1 MEYFAYLL
9 FRAFTALLLSLPLIA
24 VYRLGQA
31 FGFLGWLVAVP
42 YRRLVQENLTIAYGG
57 KKSPDEIRRLTRQH
71 FLTLGANLLSSIK
84 TVRFDAAG
92 IHEVCPVE
100 GIEHAIHALD
110 QGKGIVMVLSHMGN
124 WELYAPLCQVLPQ
137 YKWSCIYQPL
147 GNKYIEAYVQAA
159 RSRATLM
166 FNRKNGFNAPTA
178 FLREGGAVGVLI
190 DQHAGDRGAWT
201 PLFGRMASTSTL
213 AGLLARRTEAALV
226 PMAVVTTGPARW
238 KLVIFPPVP
247 SVGADGAPMEVEAIT
262 ARLNQ
267 TLERQVDT
275 SPADWFWV
283 HNRWKTPKPKF
294 LLATYRRGIV
304 LPPEVSA
311 DALKPFRILVRST
324 NWLGDAVM
332 TIPAVQA
339 IARGRPDARITV
351 LTPAKLADLWRVV
364 PGVAEVLPIEGSSS
378 VFATAAAVR
387 RAGPF
392 AAAVLLPNS
401 LRAAL
406 EARLAGIPR
415 RVGYAGHRRRWLL
428 NQIIPEPPVAK
439 VPHDE
444 RPHQSERYAH
454 FAREIGVEDVARF
467 GELPT
472 RNTEHGTRNAEV
484 AGPERG
490 GWLRLAI
497 CPGAEYGPT
506 KRWFAERFA
515 DAARKVAGQRA
526 CECVLVGVAKDAP
539 LGAEIEKALEGV
551 SCENLIGKTT
561 LAELVTALR
570 GCHLLLTNDTGT
582 MHLAAYLGVPVA
594 AVFGSTDPI
603 LTGPQAPP
611 ERVRILRHQVECSP
625 CFLREC
631 PLDLR
636 CMKIVGADEAAGA
649 VLSLAEEGES
659 RPPGA
664 VDT

>member
-1 MEYFAYLL
+1 MDYFFYLL
-9 FRAFTALLLSLPLIA
+9 FRAFTALVLSLPLIV
-24 VYRLGQA
+24 VYRLGQTL
-31 FGFLGWLVAVP
+31 GFLGWLLAVP
-42 YRRLVQENLTIAYGG
+42 YRRLVKENLAIAYGSS
-57 KKSPDEIRRLTRQH
+57 KTPTEIARLARQH
-71 FLTLGANLLSSIK
+71 FQTLGANLLSSIK
-84 TVRFDAAG
+84 TVRSDPAG
-92 IHEVCPVE
+92 IREVCPVE
-100 GIEHAIHALD
+100 GIEHAIAALD

-147 GNKYIEAYVQAA
+147 GNKYIEAYVQKA

-166 FNRKNGFNAPTA
+166 FNRKNGFNGPTA

-190 DQHAGDRGAWT
+190 DQHAGDRGTWT
-201 PLFGRMASTSTL
+201 PLFGRLASTSTL
-213 AGLLARRTEAALV
+213 SGILTRRTEAILV

-247 SVGADGAPMEVEAIT
+247 SVAADGTPLEVEAIT

-267 TLERQVDT
+267 TLERQVNT

-304 LPPEVSA
+304 LPA
-311 DALKPFRILVRST
+311 DMTPDQLKPFRLLVRSP

-339 IARGRPDARITV
+339 IARGRPDARVTV
-351 LTPAKLADLWRVV
+351 LAPAKLADLWGGV
-364 PGVAEVLPIEGSSS
+364 PGVADVLPIEERGNLLE
-378 VFATAAAVR
+378 AVTTIR
-387 RAGPF
+387 RAGSF
-392 AAAVLLPNS
+392 DAAVLWPNS

-406 EARLAGIPR
+406 EAWLAGVPR

-428 NQIIPEPPVAK
+428 NQIIPEPPSSK
-439 VPHDE
+439 VHGPV

-454 FAREIGVEDVARF
+454 FATEIGAEDVSPH
-467 GELPT
+467 GEPPP
-472 RNTEHGTRNAEV
+472 AEER
-484 AGPERG
+484 AATPSRG
-490 GWLRLAI
+490 GWLRLGI

-506 KRWFAERFA
+506 KRWFPERFA
-515 DAARKVAGQRA
+515 EAAKIVAGERA
-526 CECVLVGVAKDAP
+526 CEIVLFGVEKDAA

-551 SCENLIGKTT
+551 ATCENLIGKTT
-561 LAELVTALR
+561 LAELIPALR

-582 MHLAAYLGVPVA
+582 MHLAAYLGVSVA
-594 AVFGSTDPI
+594 AVFGSTDPE
-603 LTGPQAPP
+603 LTGPLAPP

-625 CFLREC
+625 CFLKKC

-636 CMKIVGADEAAGA
+636 CMKIVGAEEAARA
-649 VLSLAEEGES
+649 VLSLAGEE
-659 RPPGA
+659 RPEI
-664 VDT
+664 

>member
-1 MEYFAYLL
+1 MDYFFYLL
-9 FRAFTALLLSLPLIA
+9 FRAFTALILSLPLIV
-24 VYRLGQA
+24 VYRLGQTL
-31 FGFLGWLVAVP
+31 GFIGWLLAVP
-42 YRRLVQENLTIAYGG
+42 YRRLVRENLAIAYGVSKTPG
-57 KKSPDEIRRLTRQH
+57 EIAVLARQH
-71 FLTLGANLLSSIK
+71 FQTLGANLLSSIK
-84 TVRFDAAG
+84 TVRSDPAG
-92 IHEVCPVE
+92 IREICPVE
-100 GIEHAIHALD
+100 GIEHAIAALD

-147 GNKYIEAYVQAA
+147 GNKYIEAYVQKA

-166 FNRKNGFNAPTA
+166 FNRKNGFNGPTA
-178 FLREGGAVGVLI
+178 FLREGGAVGVLT
-190 DQHAGDRGAWT
+190 DQHAGDRGTWT
-201 PLFGRMASTSTL
+201 PLFGRLASTSTL
-213 AGLLARRTEAALV
+213 AGILTRRTEAVLV

-247 SVGADGAPMEVEAIT
+247 RVAADGTPLEAEAIT
-262 ARLNQ
+262 ARLNL

-294 LLATYRRGIV
+294 LLATYRRGII
-304 LPPEVSA
+304 LPPGMTPDE
-311 DALKPFRILVRST
+311 LKPFRIVVRSP

-351 LTPAKLADLWRVV
+351 LAPAKLADLWRVV
-364 PGVAEVLPIEGSSS
+364 PGVAEVLPIERGAG
-378 VFATAAAVR
+378 VFGVAAAVR

-392 AAAVLLPNS
+392 DVAVSWPNA

-406 EARLAGIPR
+406 EAWLAGVPR

-428 NQIIPEPPVAK
+428 NQVVPEPPSPK
-439 VPHDE
+439 VHGPV

-454 FAREIGVEDVARF
+454 LAKEIGAEDVSAH
-467 GELPT
+467 GEPPMAELPAT
-472 RNTEHGTRNAEV
+472 ATA
-484 AGPERG
+484 RG
-490 GWLRLAI
+490 GWLRLGI

-506 KRWFAERFA
+506 KRWLPERFA
-515 DAARKVAGQRA
+515 EAVKIVAAQRA
-526 CECVLVGVAKDAP
+526 CEIVLFGVEKDAP
-539 LGAEIEKALEGV
+539 LGAEIAKTLEGV
-551 SCENLIGKTT
+551 AACENLIGKTT
-561 LAELVTALR
+561 LAELIAALR
-570 GCHLLLTNDTGT
+570 GCHVLLTNDTGT

-594 AVFGSTDPI
+594 AVFGSTDPE
-603 LTGPQAPP
+603 LTGPLAPP

-625 CFLREC
+625 CFLKEC

-649 VLSLAEEGES
+649 VLSLAGDGKTEF
-659 RPPGA
+659 
-664 VDT
+664 

>member
-1 MEYFAYLL
+1 MDYFVYLL
-9 FRAFTALLLSLPLIA
+9 FRTFTALLLALPLI
-24 VYRLGQA
+24 VIYRLGQA
-31 FGFLGWLVAVP
+31 LGFLGWLLAVP
-42 YRRLVQENLTIAYGG
+42 YRRLVRANLTIAYGG
-57 KKSPDEIRRLTRQH
+57 RKTPDEIRRLTRQH

-100 GIEHAIHALD
+100 GIEHAINALD

-137 YKWSCIYQPL
+137 YQWSCIYQPL
-147 GNKYIEAYVQAA
+147 GNKYIEAYVQQA
-159 RSRATLM
+159 RSRATTM

-178 FLREGGAVGVLI
+178 FLRAGGAVGVLI
-190 DQHAGDRGAWT
+190 DQHAGDRGTWT
-201 PLFGRMASTSTL
+201 PFFGRMASTSTL
-213 AGLLARRTEAALV
+213 AGLLARRTEALLV
-226 PMAVVTTGPARW
+226 PMAVQTVGPGRW
-238 KLVIFPPVP
+238 KLVITPPV
-247 SVGADGAPMEVEAIT
+247 SRVEADGTPTDVEELT

-267 TLERQVDT
+267 QLEHQIDAA
-275 SPADWFWV
+275 PADWFWV

-304 LPPEVSA
+304 LPPEVPA
-311 DALKPFRILVRST
+311 AALKPFRILVRST

-351 LTPAKLADLWRVV
+351 LAPAKLADLWRVV
-364 PGVAEVLPIEGSSS
+364 PGVADVLPIEGSSG
-378 VFATAAAVR
+378 VFAAAAAIK

-392 AAAVLLPNS
+392 DAAVLLPNS
-401 LRAAL
+401 LRTAL

-428 NQIIPEPPVAK
+428 NQIIPELPAAK
-439 VPHDE
+439 APRAE

-454 FAREIGVEDVARF
+454 LAREIGAEEVARF
-467 GELPT
+467 GEPPPLADIAP
-472 RNTEHGTRNAEV
+472 AK
-484 AGPERG
+484 PERG
-490 GWLRLAI
+490 GWLRLGI

-506 KRWFAERFA
+506 KRWFADRFA
-515 DAARKVAGQRA
+515 DAARQVAGRRA
-526 CECVLVGVAKDAP
+526 CECVLFGVAKDAP
-539 LGAEIEKALEGV
+539 LGAEIEKALE
-551 SCENLIGKTT
+551 STPCENLIGKTT
-561 LAELVTALR
+561 LAELMTALR

-594 AVFGSTDPI
+594 AVFGSTDPT
-603 LTGPQAPP
+603 LTGPLAPP

-636 CMKIVGADEAAGA
+636 CMKIVGAEEAAGA
-649 VLSLAEEGES
+649 VLSLAAETEMT
-659 RPPGA
+659 R
-664 VDT
+664 